1 MLKKTPYNSGHNKPH
16 ENDQHWPKSLTDWH
30 MYTFVISLTS
40 VLHLW
45 VLVTQSPLLTSS
57 QDIIIYRQDTPIVLS
72 QIYTLSLT
80 AKVFGT
86 TLGVQILLQNL
97 SDVLHIIKM
106 NNESHK
112 RTVKAELCDK
122 VVCVSDQ
129 LWHGSTTKIW
139 MMVVQPFK
147 QTKLEIST
155 YINRVIQNDCRG
167 FNNLSYTTHL
177 R

>member
-1 MLKKTPYNSGHNKPH
+1 
-16 ENDQHWPKSLTDWH
+16 

-80 AKVFGT
+80 AKVFRT
-86 TLGVQILLQNL
+86 TLGVQILLQHL

-129 LWHGSTTKIW
+129 LWHGSTTKI
-139 MMVVQPFK
+139 
-147 QTKLEIST
+147 
-155 YINRVIQNDCRG
+155 
-167 FNNLSYTTHL
+167 
-177 R
+177 